1 MNEQRRR
8 FKPRPQRSGYRGRS
22 NNRSSNNGH
31 FQSNGNGNMGRN
43 NGSMTNPFSV
53 EKAVQKFEQLAKD
66 ALSLGDPVLHE
77 NYLQHAEHY
86 NRRLTELNSKPKDQK
101 VIDQTIDPKNNT
113 TIVEKKDINLE
124 VQEKK

>member
-1 MNEQRRR
+1 M
-8 FKPRPQRSGYRGRS
+8 
-22 NNRSSNNGH
+22 
-31 FQSNGNGNMGRN
+31 
-43 NGSMTNPFSV
+43 
-53 EKAVQKFEQLAKD
+53 
-66 ALSLGDPVLHE
+66 HE

>member
-8 FKPRPQRSGYRGRS
+8 FKPRPQRNGYRGRS
-22 NNRSSNNGH
+22 NNRGSSNGH
-31 FQSNGNGNMGRN
+31 FQSNGNGNIGRN

-53 EKAVQKFEQLAKD
+53 EKTIQKFQQLAKD

-86 NRRLTELNSKPKDQK
+86 NRRLTELNSKTKDQK
-101 VIDQTIDPKNNT
+101 TINQTVDQKENNQV
-113 TIVEKKDINLE
+113 VEKKEINLDI
-124 VQEKK
+124 QDKK

>member
-1 MNEQRRR
+1 MT
-8 FKPRPQRSGYRGRS
+8 KPV
-22 NNRSSNNGH
+22 
-31 FQSNGNGNMGRN
+31 
-43 NGSMTNPFSV
+43 SV
-53 EKAVQKFEQLAKD
+53 AKAVQKFEQLAKD

-86 NRRLTELNSKPKDQK
+86 NRRLTELNSKTKDQK
-101 VIDQTIDPKNNT
+101 IINQTIDPKDNT